1 MELKPQRRVVTTHK
15 GTKSAVMIDDTVLP
29 NAGPGGI
36 ADRVL
41 WQSHSF
47 PADVSAAQEDTSEP
61 SMGFYAGGSTIRIVD
76 LPPKSTGFNH
86 RTASLDYGI
95 VMEGSVELVLDD
107 GSKTICNAGDVV
119 VQRATMHQWNNPTDK
134 KTRIVFVLM
143 PAKAPVVD
151 GVELG
156 DHGLPKLPGQKD

>member
-47 PADVSAAQEDTSEP
+47 PADVSAAHEDTSEP

-119 VQRATMHQWNNPTDK
+119 VQRAVGEM
-134 KTRIVFVLM
+134 FF
-143 PAKAPVVD
+143 A
-151 GVELG
+151 VEVCA
-156 DHGLPKLPGQKD
+156 D

>member
-47 PADVSAAQEDTSEP
+47 PADVSAAHEDTSEP

-107 GSKTICNAGDVV
+107 GSKTIYLSVIEGNRVIATKVDTLGGESNKGDVV
-119 VQRATMHQWNNPTDK
+119 GE
-134 KTRIVFVLM
+134 IV
-143 PAKAPVVD
+143 KA
-151 GVELG
+151 
-156 DHGLPKLPGQKD
+156 